1 MSQQKII
8 LLTGFEPFGG
18 SSVNP
23 SIKACKLLMNE
34 IYNGYTVK
42 VEEIPLRF
50 KEIKPIIIKHI
61 DAYNPSAVICTGQSS
76 RPLISI
82 ERVAINVANARI
94 PYNCGSK
101 PIDEK
106 LEQDGPA
113 GFFTKLALRK
123 LLESLTE
130 AKIPAEISN
139 TAGTFG
145 CNQIFYHLMK
155 HLEDNGINMPAG
167 FVHVPSLPEQVIGH
181 NKPSMSLEVTAK
193 ALRIIIKSIS
203 DTL

>member
-42 VEEIPLRF
+42 VEEIPVKF
-50 KEIKPIIIKHI
+50 KEIKPEIIKHM
-61 DAYNPSAVICTGQSS
+61 DSYNPSAIICTGQSS
-76 RPLISI
+76 RPLISL
-82 ERVAINVANARI
+82 ERVAINIANARI
-94 PYNCGSK
+94 PYNCGTK
-101 PIDEK
+101 PVDETV
-106 LEQDGPA
+106 EQDGPT
-113 GFFTKLALRK
+113 GFFTKLPLRK
-123 LLESLTE
+123 LLESLNE

-145 CNQIFYHLMK
+145 CNQVFYHLMK
-155 HLEDNGINMPAG
+155 HLEDNGINIPAG
-167 FVHVPSLPEQVIGH
+167 FIHVPSLPEQVVGS
-181 NKPSMSLEVTAK
+181 NKPSMSLEVIAE
-193 ALRIIIKSIS
+193 ALRVIIKTIS